1 MYILFENPM
10 AARFRNRNN
19 NILKIH
25 NENCLDNNNTADCN
39 CTKIQKV
46 NSMKYLG
53 VFFQKDL
60 KWRTHTQYV
69 KNKLNSIAFQMHFS
83 KDILSIPVK
92 VMIYKTL
99 CESIL
104 RYAIETYG
112 YTSEENIKPIKT
124 TQKRIIKSTIYPF
137 TSKRDRKEKM
147 TEYQILS
154 FPNLYKFIV
163 ITKHYTRL
171 F

>member
-1 MYILFENPM
+1 MYNGYRYIVIFVCFL
-10 AARFRNRNN
+10 
-19 NILKIH
+19 
-25 NENCLDNNNTADCN
+25 
-39 CTKIQKV
+39 
-46 NSMKYLG
+46 
-53 VFFQKDL
+53 
-60 KWRTHTQYV
+60 
-69 KNKLNSIAFQMHFS
+69 
-83 KDILSIPVK
+83 
-92 VMIYKTL
+92 
-99 CESIL
+99 L

-163 ITKHYTRL
+163 ITKHYLDTYRNIQINIYNTRNTYYITPTIRNNYGKSML
-171 F
+171 AFQVPDLLNRLPNELKNIENKNKIKTEIKKHFLEENQI